1 MHPIKKAGCTPLPA
15 VNAPHP
21 IPAMHPTPPLSIKIT
36 VTSQKIGKTVK
47 NGGFSAFIVLR
58 FERVTHFVVYATQ
71 FWDGVLIKRLTFGMN
86 SKYFPF
92 EESESEQPV

>member
-1 MHPIKKAGCTPLPA
+1 LGAGCREFES
-15 VNAPHP
+15 P
-21 IPAMHPTPPLSIKIT
+21 ISD
-36 VTSQKIGKTVK
+36 QKTRKTAR
-47 NGGFSAFIVLR
+47 NGGFSALIVLR
-58 FERVTHFVVYATQ
+58 FRRLTHFVVYATQ